1 MTKNIYEK
9 LSEERKQMQ
18 AEGVMPEWYTTGGWQ
33 MFKEK
38 YLYQADNI
46 KEQFE
51 RIAATAAKHLRSVGK
66 EEEANEWFF
75 KLLWDGWLS
84 GSTPVL
90 ANTGTDRGLPISC
103 SGSVIGDSIYEFY
116 QARLEAAILTKYG
129 VGTSAYFGNIRPR
142 GALIST
148 GGTASGAVEV
158 WSGFIDDMAKV
169 KQGSVRRGSFA
180 AYFPITS
187 KDFDEA
193 ADYTM
198 AHTDDANI
206 GWCVSNKFIDSL
218 NALNSES
225 VRRFQK
231 TQKLKLVMGKG
242 YYSFPD
248 KINAKRPK
256 MYVDHGLFV
265 SASNLCDEI
274 TLFADLLHTF
284 TCVLSSMNVSKWHE
298 WKDTKA
304 VYWSTIFLDCIV
316 SEFLERARK
325 IPGLEKAV
333 RFTEKGRALG
343 LGQCGYH
350 TLLQEMGL
358 PWHDMRAHTLSQQIA
373 KHIHDES
380 LLASQDLAKWL
391 GEPEWCKGYGVRN
404 THRTAIAPT
413 KSTALLMGGVSEGIN
428 PDPAMVFNQGTSAGE
443 VARIT
448 PVFLKVMKEAGH
460 YNKATIKRI
469 LAKSGSVQGEDWLTP
484 EQKEVFRTA
493 FEINQL
499 TVLSRA
505 SARGRYLCQW
515 QSLNTFFS
523 SDEDPAWIAHCHTV
537 AFNDPDILG
546 LYYITTQS
554 GVMGSKE
561 CEACQ

>member
-9 LSEERKQMQ
+9 LSDERKQMQ
-18 AEGVMPEWYTTGGWQ
+18 ADGVMPDWYTTGGWQ
-33 MFKEK
+33 MFKDK

-66 EEEANEWFF
+66 EEEAYEWFF
-75 KLLWDGWLS
+75 NLLWNGWLS

-129 VGTSAYFGNIRPR
+129 FGTSAYFGDIRPR

-148 GGTASGAVEV
+148 GGVASGAVEV
-158 WSGFIDDMAKV
+158 WTGFIDDMAKV

-193 ADYTM
+193 ADFTM
-198 AHTDDANI
+198 NHTDDANI
-206 GWCVSNKFIDSL
+206 GWCVSNRYIQSL
-218 NALNSES
+218 DAGNKES
-225 VRRFQK
+225 IRRFQK

-248 KINAKRPK
+248 KINAKRPQ

-265 SASNLCDEI
+265 KASNLCDEI
-274 TLFADLLHTF
+274 TLFADILHTF
-284 TCVLSSMNVSKWHE
+284 TCVLSSMNVSMWHQ

-304 VYWSTIFLDCIV
+304 VYWSTVFLDCIV

-350 TLLQEMGL
+350 TLLQEMEL
-358 PWHDMRAHTLSQQIA
+358 PWHDIRAHTLSQQIA

-428 PDPAMVFNQGTSAGE
+428 PDPAMIFNQTTSAGE
-443 VARIT
+443 VARIN
-448 PVFLKVMKEAGH
+448 PVFLKVMKASGH
-460 YNKATIKRI
+460 YNKTTIKRI
-469 LAKSGSVQGEDWLTP
+469 LENAGSVQKETWLTV
-484 EQKEVFRTA
+484 EQKEYFRTA

-499 TVLSRA
+499 DVLRRA
-505 SARGRYLCQW
+505 SARGRWLCQW
-515 QSLNTFFS
+515 QSLNVFFS
-523 SDEDPAWIAHCHTV
+523 SDEDPAWIAHCHRV
-537 AFNDPDILG
+537 AFRDPNILG
-546 LYYITTQS
+546 LYYVTTQS